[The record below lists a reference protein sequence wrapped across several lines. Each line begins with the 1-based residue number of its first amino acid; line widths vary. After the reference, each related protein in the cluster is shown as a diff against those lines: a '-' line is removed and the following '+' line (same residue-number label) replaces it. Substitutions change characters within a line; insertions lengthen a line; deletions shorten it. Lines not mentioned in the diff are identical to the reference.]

1 MPHFISPLPSS
12 NTITPPVAWF
22 RSSSFLRNEYPASSL
37 PSGTSHLPC
46 WDGFPFIRQ
55 TAFVYGKTN
64 GIGFSFSFFY
74 ILELTLLGEMI
85 CSSFVPRKW
94 LKNNKS
100 LPIHDPAFP
109 WIFRHQFDI
118 RFQRKKPSGGGR
130 IIFVNR
136 PTVFVNVAMT
146 ADGKID
152 SSLRQGAGISSIP
165 DKARVDRLRAR
176 MDAVLVGGRTLLDE
190 DPRLTV
196 KSLALREERKALGLP
211 ENPAK
216 VGVVS
221 KADIN
226 LQGEFVTVGPARR
239 LIYTTSRTTPDQ
251 VAALQETGTEVFLL
265 GGTQVD
271 LPAMLDSLYSI
282 GIRNLLVE
290 GGGTLIAEFFCL
302 GLVDELTIY
311 IAPKI
316 FCGTNAPTLADGK
329 GLFPEQAPALM
340 LVSVEKYDAEGG
352 VLLQYRLSKTN

>member
-1 MPHFISPLPSS
+1 
-12 NTITPPVAWF
+12 
-22 RSSSFLRNEYPASSL
+22 
-37 PSGTSHLPC
+37 
-46 WDGFPFIRQ
+46 
-55 TAFVYGKTN
+55 
-64 GIGFSFSFFY
+64 
-74 ILELTLLGEMI
+74 
-85 CSSFVPRKW
+85 
-94 LKNNKS
+94 
-100 LPIHDPAFP
+100 
-109 WIFRHQFDI
+109 
-118 RFQRKKPSGGGR
+118 
-130 IIFVNR
+130 
-136 PTVFVNVAMT
+136 MT

-176 MDAVLVGGRTLLDE
+176 MDAILVGGRTLLDE

-226 LQGEFVTVGPARR
+226 LKGEFVTVGPARR
-239 LIYTTSRTTPDQ
+239 LVYTTSRTTPEL

-265 GGTQVD
+265 GETHVD
-271 LPAMLDSLYSI
+271 LPAILDSLYSL

-290 GGGTLIAEFFCL
+290 GGGTILAEFFRL
-302 GLVDELTIY
+302 GFVDELTIY

-316 FCGTNAPTLADGK
+316 FGGAAAPTLADGK
-329 GLFPEQAPALM
+329 GFFPEQAPALT

-352 VLLQYRLSKTN
+352 VLLHYRIKQIN